1 MASSEQEGATR
12 MDERAKLRALALAL
26 LTNGQG
32 ITRKSGQFLGQLCA
46 PDHYPLTPRQHQW
59 LGQLADKGGMSEQF
73 AGIEYVEG

>member
-1 MASSEQEGATR
+1 

-32 ITRKSGQFLGQLCA
+32 INRRSGQFLGQLCA
-46 PDHYPLTPRQHQW
+46 PDHYPLTPRQHHW
-59 LGQLADKGGMSEQF
+59 FGQLADKRGMGEQF